1 MKNFRQTRLRFGVA
15 AIGLFLAS
23 PALAQTPPS
32 PAAEA
37 PTTATPP
44 SQPWAHERSDV
55 PADPAVRY
63 GLLANGLRYAILRN
77 ETPTGKA
84 SLWLRVDAG
93 SLMEKEKQLGLAPFM
108 EHMAFND
115 TEEIPAKELRHG
127 PDRPNGQQP

>member
-1 MKNFRQTRLRFGVA
+1 MKNFRQTRLRIGVS

-77 ETPTGKA
+77 ETPAGKA

-93 SLMEKEKQLGLAPFM
+93 SPMEKENQLGHAHFM
-108 EHMAFND
+108 EPLPLNC
-115 TEEIPAKELRHG
+115 TEEIPDNKLITPHNR
-127 PDRPNGQQP
+127 

>member
-1 MKNFRQTRLRFGVA
+1 MKNFRQTRLRIGVS

-63 GLLANGLRYAILRN
+63 GLLAHGLRYAILRHA
-77 ETPTGKA
+77 TPAGQA
-84 SLWLRVDAG
+84 SSWPPVDAG
-93 SLMEKEKQLGLAPFM
+93 TPRETETQPGTGNFMAP
-108 EHMAFND
+108 
-115 TEEIPAKELRHG
+115 TEL
-127 PDRPNGQQP
+127 

>member
-1 MKNFRQTRLRFGVA
+1 MKNFRQTRLRIGVS

-77 ETPTGKA
+77 ETPAGKA

-93 SLMEKEKQLGLAPFM
+93 SLMERSEENTSELQSLMRISYAVFCLKKKTQETEK
-108 EHMAFND
+108 
-115 TEEIPAKELRHG
+115 
-127 PDRPNGQQP
+127 

>member
-1 MKNFRQTRLRFGVA
+1 MKNFRQTRLRIGVS

-77 ETPTGKA
+77 ETPAGKA

-93 SLMEKEKQLGLAPFM
+93 SLMEKENQL
-108 EHMAFND
+108 
-115 TEEIPAKELRHG
+115 EIGRASCRERVCQYG
-127 PDRPNGQQP
+127 

>member
-1 MKNFRQTRLRFGVA
+1 MKNFRQTRLRIGVS

-77 ETPTGKA
+77 ETDRNSVVSGK
-84 SLWLRVDAG
+84 SFSVLLDLVCLRIF
-93 SLMEKEKQLGLAPFM
+93 KKKKF
-108 EHMAFND
+108 F
-115 TEEIPAKELRHG
+115 
-127 PDRPNGQQP
+127 